1 MGALLVGG
9 SIIAAFFAGA
19 IALFSPCCVV
29 FLLPA
34 YLATA
39 VKNRR
44 WRLLPLTLIFAA
56 GIAVVLLP
64 VMLGVGVLSNTLQRW
79 HTPLYYLGGVL
90 LLTFAV
96 LSVLG
101 RSWHLPSFVRSPDL
115 ERGGDTGG
123 IFALGVFSGVA
134 SSCCAPVLAGVMTL
148 SALSSSLLGSLA
160 LGLAYVFGM
169 SFPLF
174 LTALFWDR
182 YKLGEKRFLQAK
194 PVSLSVAGRT
204 IATNTMNLVAAA
216 AFGIMGFI
224 VLVLAA
230 NGNTTATPGFQ
241 RAIGRWLTSALI
253 RVEGWLDPIPEPVL
267 VVGLL
272 AVAAYFVA
280 ASLRDRDRPTRGSTT
295 PNPIT
300 QGGSCCHDDD
310 NEREG
315 ATTSQSS

>member
-1 MGALLVGG
+1 MGALLAGG

-29 FLLPA
+29 FLLPS

-39 VKNRR
+39 VKNRK
-44 WRLLPLTLIFAA
+44 WKLLPLTLMFAA

-64 VMLGVGVLSNTLQRW
+64 VMLGFGILSNTLQRW

-90 LLTFAV
+90 LIV
-96 LSVLG
+96 LGALSFVG
-101 RSWHLPSFVRSPDL
+101 RSWHMPSFVRSPDL

-123 IFALGVFSGVA
+123 IFLLGIFSGVA

-148 SALSSSLLGSLA
+148 SALSKSLVGSTV

-174 LTALFWDR
+174 LIALFWDR
-182 YKLGEKRFLQAK
+182 FNLGEKRFLRAK
-194 PVSLSVAGRT
+194 PVDLKIAGKR
-204 IATNTMNLVAAA
+204 IATNTINLAAAA
-216 AFGIMGFI
+216 AFWIMGAI

-241 RAIGRWLTSALI
+241 RSIGRWLTSLLL
-253 RVEGWLDPIPEPVL
+253 RVETWLKPIPEPIL
-267 VVGLL
+267 VIALF
-272 AVAAYFVA
+272 AVAALFVRVG
-280 ASLRDRDRPTRGSTT
+280 LRDRGAPAVPDAESER
-295 PNPIT
+295 
-300 QGGSCCHDDD
+300 SCCDDS
-310 NEREG
+310 EEH
-315 ATTSQSS
+315 ATHQPSEV